1 MTAARPKVS
10 VIMPSFNR
18 GHTIKQAI
26 DSVLAQDFQDFEL
39 IVVDEHSTD
48 GTAEILAS
56 YGDRIRVIKEY
67 AKGVARARN
76 LGIAAARGEYLCY
89 CDSDDE
95 QLPYRLGTQAAILD
109 RLKDVPLVF
118 CDSFIWENG
127 ETVTS
132 ESLLR
137 ARWIGPT
144 DHLFDEDL
152 SLHFAAHDTAG
163 GLGLPVPAELRG
175 RGVHYG
181 NIHAWLCAI
190 HAAWGH
196 SQMHRTAVVRE
207 VGGHWEGLRCY
218 EDWELSG
225 KISKR
230 WPLAFVDIP
239 LVRYRVHRGEQ
250 LTGTPRPNA
259 ESYLEN
265 LFHTWRADRVYYP
278 KHKATID
285 RAIGVG
291 YAVLGEVEAR
301 AGNYARAEE
310 CFRRAVY
317 EGPIVGKRAYVSL
330 LLSALKNRVPAL
342 QKGLLGDRIPA
353 YLAHPESR
361 K

>member
-1 MTAARPKVS
+1 MAGHPKIS

-18 GHTIKQAI
+18 GHTIRRAI

-48 GTAEILAS
+48 GTAEILAE

-95 QLPYRLGTQAAILD
+95 QLPYRLSTQAAVLD
-109 RLKDVPLVF
+109 RLPEVPLVF

-127 ETVTS
+127 ERVTS
-132 ESLLR
+132 DSLLR

-144 DHLFDEDL
+144 DRSFDEDL
-152 SLHFAAHDTAG
+152 AFHFSHHGTAAT
-163 GLGLPVPAELRG
+163 LGLPVPPELAG
-175 RGVHYG
+175 RGVHHG
-181 NIHAWLCAI
+181 SIDGWLCAI

-196 SQMHRTAVVRE
+196 SQMHRTKVVRA
-207 VGGHWEGLRCY
+207 VGGHWEALRCY

-225 KISKR
+225 KISKHH
-230 WPLAFVDIP
+230 PLAYVDIP
-239 LVRYRVHRGEQ
+239 LVRYRVHQGEQ

-265 LFHTWRADRVYYP
+265 LFHTWRADRIYYT
-278 KHKATID
+278 KYKATID

-301 AGNYARAEE
+301 AGNFERSEE
-310 CFRRAVY
+310 CFRRAIY
-317 EGPIVGKRAYVSL
+317 EGPIVGKRAFVSL
-330 LLSALKNRVPAL
+330 LLSALKSRVPL
-342 QKGLLGDRIPA
+342 LRSGLLGDRIPA